1 LLNMSS
7 EGKRITL
14 QDIALS
20 LGVSRGTVDR
30 AIHGR
35 GRINEETRE
44 RVIEEARRL
53 GYAEERLTPLLALR
67 RSLEI
72 ACIIPDRPDYFFDF
86 ILEGMQDAAQG
97 LHNPGMELSI
107 HRTPA
112 NDESYQARIIENLP
126 ESVDGIILVPQGM
139 EEIGKAVRRWKS
151 AGPNRIKPLL
161 TVNSDLPES
170 GRECFVGQDLYRSGR
185 IAGEILG
192 KLVRK
197 GSVLPI
203 TGKRYLFGHEE
214 RIRGFTEMIREFF
227 PGIDISE
234 PVECS
239 DDELLAGDLVREAL
253 HSPSPP
259 SGIFCASGASTLGAA
274 GALRAEGLPGIP
286 LVGYDRSSRLMEALD
301 DLVVD
306 ALVTQDPVAQGRE
319 AVHLLYSLAGGEPP
333 PENGHLHTR
342 TEVLFREL

>member
-1 LLNMSS
+1 MSS

-14 QDIALS
+14 QDIARS

-53 GYAEERLTPLLALR
+53 GYAEERLSPLLALR
-67 RSLEI
+67 RTLEI
-72 ACIIPDRPDYFFDF
+72 ACIIPDQPAYFFDF
-86 ILEGMQDAAQG
+86 ILEGIQEAARG
-97 LHNPGMELSI
+97 MHKPGIELSI

-112 NDESYQARIIENLP
+112 NDEQYQAGIIESLP
-126 ESVDGIILVPQGM
+126 ESVDAIILVPRGM

-151 AGPNRIKPLL
+151 AGRNRARPLI

-192 KLVRK
+192 KLARK
-197 GSVLPI
+197 GSVLTI

-214 RIRGFTEMIREFF
+214 RIRGCFSMIREFF
-227 PGIDISE
+227 PDIVLSE
-234 PVECS
+234 PLECS
-239 DDELLAGDLVREAL
+239 DDESLAGDLVRRAL
-253 HSPSPP
+253 KSPSPP
-259 SGIFCASGASTLGAA
+259 SGIFCATGASTLGAA
-274 GALRAEGLPGIP
+274 GALRREGCPELP
-286 LVGYDRSSRLMEALD
+286 LVGYDRSSRLMEALE

-306 ALVTQDPVAQGRE
+306 ALVTQDPLAQGRE
-319 AVHLLYSLAGGEPP
+319 AVYLLHRLAGGASP
-333 PENGHLHTR
+333 PENGHILTR
-342 TEVLFREL
+342 TEVLFREMQA

>member
-1 LLNMSS
+1 MSS

-30 AIHGR
+30 AIHRR

-72 ACIIPDRPDYFFDF
+72 ACIIPDRPGYFFDF
-86 ILEGMQDAAQG
+86 ILEGIRDAALG
-97 LHNPGMELSI
+97 LHTPGIELSS

-112 NDESYQARIIENLP
+112 NDERYQARIIEGLP
-126 ESVDGIILVPQGM
+126 ESVDGIILVPRGM
-139 EEIGKAVRRWKS
+139 DEIGKAVRRWKS
-151 AGPNRIKPLL
+151 SGPNRTRPLI

-170 GRECFVGQDLYRSGR
+170 GRECFIGQDLYRSGR

-192 KLVRK
+192 KMVRK

-214 RIRGFTEMIREFF
+214 RIRGFVSMIRQFF
-227 PGIDISE
+227 PGIE
-234 PVECS
+234 TARPVECS
-239 DDELLAGDLVREAL
+239 DDESLARSIVRKAL
-253 HSPSPP
+253 QSSSPP
-259 SGIFCASGASTLGAA
+259 SGIFCATGASTLGAA
-274 GALRAEGLPGIP
+274 EALREEGCPDMP
-286 LVGYDRSSRLMEALD
+286 LVGYDRSSRLMEALN

-306 ALVTQDPVAQGRE
+306 ALVTQDPVSQGRE
-319 AVHLLYSLAGGEPP
+319 AVHLLHSLAGGASP
-333 PENGHLHTR
+333 PESGHLHTR